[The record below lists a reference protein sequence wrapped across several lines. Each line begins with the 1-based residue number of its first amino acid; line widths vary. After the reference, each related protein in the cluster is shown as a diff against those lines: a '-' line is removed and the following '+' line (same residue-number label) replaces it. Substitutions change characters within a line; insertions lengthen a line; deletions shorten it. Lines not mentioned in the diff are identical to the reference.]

1 MEVQAKTAINSY
13 YYFFV
18 VTKDIKKEDRLL
30 AEICDPLGIPC
41 WGQFLKSSP
50 LLFVVLTP
58 QMNLNTRITQSFGID
73 LKR

>member
-1 MEVQAKTAINSY
+1 MEVQVKTAINSY

-41 WGQFLKSSP
+41 
-50 LLFVVLTP
+50 
-58 QMNLNTRITQSFGID
+58 
-73 LKR
+73 